1 MARYE
6 ARVQSPWPADRTFDF
21 MADLRNF
28 ERWDPGVKRAVQ
40 ASGDGAGAEASFDV
54 TVGGIGRDIVL
65 RYRTLEFRHPERVVV
80 EARNSILTSLD
91 AIAVEPDGERS
102 VVIYD
107 ATLAL
112 NGPLSVLDPLLRL
125 AFRRIAGR
133 ATEGL
138 RRYFAGQQV

>member
-6 ARVQSPWPADRTFDF
+6 ARVQSPWPADRTFEF

-40 ASGDGAGAEASFDV
+40 RSGNGAGAEASFDV
-54 TVGGIGRDIVL
+54 TVGGVGRDIVL
-65 RYRTLEFRHPERVVV
+65 RYRTIEFSQPVHVVV
-80 EARNSILTSLD
+80 EARNSVLTSLD

-107 ATLAL
+107 ATLSL
-112 NGPLSVLDPLLRL
+112 NGPLSVLDPLLRP

-133 ATEGL
+133 AAEGL
-138 RRYFAGQQV
+138 RRHFAGEQA